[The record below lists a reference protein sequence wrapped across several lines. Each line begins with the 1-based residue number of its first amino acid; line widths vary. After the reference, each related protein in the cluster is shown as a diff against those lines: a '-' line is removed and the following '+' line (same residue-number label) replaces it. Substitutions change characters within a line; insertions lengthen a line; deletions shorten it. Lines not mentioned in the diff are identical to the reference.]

1 MNWFQRN
8 FKTLIY
14 TAFLVPILA
23 VAFVSISHVTTW
35 YGISNPL
42 SWAIYLSIGIEIAA
56 LSALAAISA
65 QMGKKVYFPFA
76 IVTLIQFLGNIYFSY
91 QFIDINSE
99 SFIDWVELVDPLVS
113 FMGVETGDL
122 VGHKRFLALFS
133 GGMLP
138 IISLSFLHML
148 VKFEEEE
155 KKKKEGLQPNTKEIY
170 EKNIDELSIIAGREE
185 AKIEDQKFVPTEEQL
200 AELER
205 RLKEIN
211 ESKFKNLVEQSTIDE
226 NKTESEKVDSQEN
239 LQEELVELLE
249 TEEEPTVKRLTY
261 INRNG

>member
-91 QFIDINSE
+91 QFIDIASE

-113 FMGVETGDL
+113 FMGVESGDMI
-122 VGHKRFLALFS
+122 GHKRFLALFS

-155 KKKKEGLQPNTKEIY
+155 KRKKEDSSVQKTPIVE
-170 EKNIDELSIIAGREE
+170 EKSLDELSILAGKEE
-185 AKIEDQKFVPTEEQL
+185 AKYDSQKFVPTQEEL

-211 ESKFKNLVEQSTIDE
+211 EKKFKNLIEPSEEEEVRLVEDTIEQPSDE
-226 NKTESEKVDSQEN
+226 VN
-239 LQEELVELLE
+239 QEEGQN
-249 TEEEPTVKRLTY
+249 EPTVKRLTY